1 MDVLTHTVSSEG
13 NKKTLEDSIK
23 SEVSPN
29 HEGKNKMIFSN
40 NDKTLYDLLNRYSLS
55 NQEKEELLNIIYPIY
70 IHDEFQKRMTNEYL
84 HHDEKVLGQ
93 HILEDT
99 IATYI
104 LSKKEC
110 QNPKYRLD
118 LAVTI
123 AMLHDLYSLPWQN
136 NPEAKVGIFTNKH
149 GFRHPMEAAIN
160 SLIWYPYL
168 FTQEEE
174 TKKILDGIIHHMF
187 PLPVVRFI
195 ENDSNPLELKN
206 FKYIRCLNERDKKI
220 LIDSSS
226 RGSIGRLS
234 FSPSIYTEGKIVN
247 KADKL
252 TSMMDF
258 RGRNMISLPSLLTG
272 KNKKLINNRRK

>member
-1 MDVLTHTVSSEG
+1 MDIITHTASSERY
-13 NKKTLEDSIK
+13 KKI
-23 SEVSPN
+23 
-29 HEGKNKMIFSN
+29 
-40 NDKTLYDLLNRYSLS
+40 LYDLLNRYPLS
-55 NQEKEELLNIIYPIY
+55 NHGKEELLNMIYPIY
-70 IHDEFQKRMTNEYL
+70 MHDEFQRRMTKEYL
-84 HHDEKVLGQ
+84 HHNEKVLGQ

-99 IATYI
+99 ITTYI

-136 NPEAKVGIFTNKH
+136 NPEAKVEKFTNKH
-149 GFRHPMEAAIN
+149 GFRHPIEAAIN

-168 FTQEEE
+168 FTKEQE
-174 TKKILDGIIHHMF
+174 TTKILDGIIHHMF
-187 PLPVVRFI
+187 PLPVARLI
-195 ENDSNPLELKN
+195 ENESNSLELKN
-206 FKYIRCLNERDKKI
+206 FKYMKNLNEHDKKI
-220 LIDSSS
+220 LIDSSN

-234 FSPSIYTEGKIVN
+234 FSPSIYAEGRIVN

-252 TSMMDF
+252 TSIMDF
-258 RGRNMISLPSLLTG
+258 SGSNMVSIPSLLTG